1 MVRAAFVLMM
11 IYGAFAIVW
20 VVGELLTDPGGAA
33 GISISL
39 SVVVAVVVLS
49 MVAVRLPRL
58 APTLMGA
65 AVALLLVFA
74 VVDAMV
80 TVIPRG
86 AEAVAGS
93 PGPVVAIAALVIAV
107 PLAFLGLR
115 SARAGGWLLVAAGI
129 APVVE
134 IVARVVRGAGGG
146 LHLGGSSG
154 VVALPLIL
162 VGLLFLLGAT
172 SGRPRGRV
180 GSGPVPDPTGLAA
193 PGRPPTTRG
202 ESAGRRG

>member
-1 MVRAAFVLMM
+1 
-11 IYGAFAIVW
+11 VW
-20 VVGELLTDPGGAA
+20 VVGELLTDPGGPA

-49 MVAVRLPRL
+49 LVAVRLPRL
-58 APTLMGA
+58 APTLMGV

-74 VVDAMV
+74 VVEAMV
-80 TVIPRG
+80 SVVPRG
-86 AEAVAGS
+86 SESVARG

-115 SARAGGWLLVAAGI
+115 SARLGGWLLVAAGM

-134 IVARVVRGAGGG
+134 IVARVVRVVRGGGGG

-162 VGLLFLLGAT
+162 VGLLFLLGAV
-172 SGRPRGRV
+172 SGPRGSRE
-180 GSGPVPDPTGLAA
+180 GT
-193 PGRPPTTRG
+193 PP
-202 ESAGRRG
+202 S

>member
-1 MVRAAFVLMM
+1 MWSDAPVMVRAAFVLMM

-20 VVGELLTDPGGAA
+20 VVGELLTDPGGPA

-49 MVAVRLPRL
+49 LLAVRLPRL
-58 APTLMGA
+58 APTLLGV

-74 VVDAMV
+74 VVEAMV
-80 TVIPRG
+80 SVVPRG
-86 AEAVAGS
+86 SESVARG

-115 SARAGGWLLVAAGI
+115 SARLGGWLLVAAGM

-134 IVARVVRGAGGG
+134 IVARVVRGGGGG

-162 VGLLFLLGAT
+162 VGLLFLLGAI
-172 SGRPRGRV
+172 SGPRGSRE
-180 GSGPVPDPTGLAA
+180 GT
-193 PGRPPTTRG
+193 PP
-202 ESAGRRG
+202 S

>member
-1 MVRAAFVLMM
+1 MWSDAPVMVRAAFVLMM

-20 VVGELLTDPGGAA
+20 VVGELLTDPGGPA

-39 SVVVAVVVLS
+39 SVVAAAVVINLL
-49 MVAVRLPRL
+49 AVRLPRL
-58 APTLMGA
+58 APPLMGV

-74 VVDAMV
+74 VVEAMV
-80 TVIPRG
+80 SVVPRG
-86 AEAVAGS
+86 

-115 SARAGGWLLVAAGI
+115 RARLGGWLLVVAGM

-134 IVARVVRGAGGG
+134 IVARLVRGGGGG

-154 VVALPLIL
+154 VVAVPLIL
-162 VGLLFLLGAT
+162 VGLLFLLGAV
-172 SGRPRGRV
+172 SGPRGSR
-180 GSGPVPDPTGLAA
+180 
-193 PGRPPTTRG
+193 
-202 ESAGRRG
+202 ES

>member
-20 VVGELLTDPGGAA
+20 VVGELLTDPGGPA

-49 MVAVRLPRL
+49 LLAVRLPRV

-74 VVDAMV
+74 VVEAMASV
-80 TVIPRG
+80 ASRG
-86 AEAVAGS
+86 PESVARG

-115 SARAGGWLLVAAGI
+115 SARLGGWLLVAAGM

-134 IVARVVRGAGGG
+134 IVARVVRGGGGG

-162 VGLLFLLGAT
+162 VGLLFLLGAI
-172 SGRPRGRV
+172 SGPRGSRE
-180 GSGPVPDPTGLAA
+180 GT
-193 PGRPPTTRG
+193 PP
-202 ESAGRRG
+202 S

>member
-1 MVRAAFVLMM
+1 MWSDAPVMVRAAFVLMM

-20 VVGELLTDPGGAA
+20 VVGELLTDPGGPA

-58 APTLMGA
+58 APTLMGL

-74 VVDAMV
+74 VVEALV
-80 TVIPRG
+80 SVVPRA
-86 AEAVAGS
+86 AESVARA

-115 SARAGGWLLVAAGI
+115 SARLGGWLLVAAGM

-134 IVARVVRGAGGG
+134 IVARVVRGGGGG

-162 VGLLFLLGAT
+162 VGLLFLLGAV
-172 SGRPRGRV
+172 SGPRGARE
-180 GSGPVPDPTGLAA
+180 GT
-193 PGRPPTTRG
+193 PP
-202 ESAGRRG
+202 S

>member
-1 MVRAAFVLMM
+1 MWSDAPVMVRAAFVLMM

-20 VVGELLTDPGGAA
+20 VVGELLTDPGGPA
-33 GISISL
+33 GISMSL

-49 MVAVRLPRL
+49 LLAVRLPRL
-58 APTLMGA
+58 APTLLGV

-74 VVDAMV
+74 VVEAMV
-80 TVIPRG
+80 SVVPRG
-86 AEAVAGS
+86 SESVALGL
-93 PGPVVAIAALVIAV
+93 GPVVAIAALVIAV

-115 SARAGGWLLVAAGI
+115 SARLGGWLLVAAGL

-134 IVARVVRGAGGG
+134 IVARVVRGGGGG

-162 VGLLFLLGAT
+162 VGLLFLLGA
-172 SGRPRGRV
+172 V
-180 GSGPVPDPTGLAA
+180 SGPCGSREGT
-193 PGRPPTTRG
+193 PP
-202 ESAGRRG
+202 S

>member
-1 MVRAAFVLMM
+1 MWSDAPVMVRAAFVLMM

-20 VVGELLTDPGGAA
+20 VVGELLTDPGGPA

-49 MVAVRLPRL
+49 LVAVRLPRL
-58 APTLMGA
+58 APPLMGV

-74 VVDAMV
+74 VVEAMASV
-80 TVIPRG
+80 VPR
-86 AEAVAGS
+86 ASESVARG

-115 SARAGGWLLVAAGI
+115 SARLGGWLLVAAGM

-134 IVARVVRGAGGG
+134 IVASVLRGGGGG

-162 VGLLFLLGAT
+162 VGLLFLLGGS
-172 SGRPRGRV
+172 SGSRGSRE
-180 GSGPVPDPTGLAA
+180 GT
-193 PGRPPTTRG
+193 PP
-202 ESAGRRG
+202 S